1 LLLVTAQE
9 DATIDVEDGIQFTP
23 FNMHVEMEEGRFDA
37 DGTYIPN
44 KAVGFWCWFACFCFL
59 HGSSS
64 SKLFELWILQCNFGC
79 QIALEQF
86 ASQCKL

>member
-1 LLLVTAQE
+1 MTIYNSQWLLLVTAQE

-44 KAVGFWCWFACFCFL
+44 KTVIILLAFAFYMGAVEYCTSITLSFEFYMRTIKFL
-59 HGSSS
+59 
-64 SKLFELWILQCNFGC
+64 
-79 QIALEQF
+79 
-86 ASQCKL
+86 